1 MLNRLIRVLVV
12 SSTAIWPIAIWP
24 VGTMGQGLGTGP
36 MVAAPAPRLTFSEAE
51 MALARAVANSPEL
64 ADFYGSN
71 GLQTV
76 FSGPE
81 AAPLRQALIAAV
93 GRAGE
98 HGLPPH
104 RYDIERLRSLDARGL
119 DSPRDE
125 LAFARVFARWTHDVG
140 GGLVDPRDVEPTIK
154 REVLRRTA
162 ADILRDFVTSDDPVA
177 VLAAV
182 EPQDPRYKVLQRA
195 LGARSELIAPAT
207 LPLVPEGLWKPGTE
221 GPHVLALRARLSAI
235 GIDTGPA
242 TLVYDAALTD
252 AVRDY
257 QQRAALGADG
267 VAGPRTVA
275 MINRLRDSGNP
286 DIAISLERM
295 RWLAG
300 HDLNARHVW
309 VNLTSYTAQIRD
321 NGAEVFDTRVVVG
334 KPGTDYRTPEFSD
347 EIEYL
352 VANPRWN
359 VPRSMTV
366 RDYLPKLQ
374 ANRHAVSH
382 LDVVDGNGNVV
393 SRDRIN
399 FNNYNARNFPFRLR
413 QKPSDDNALGLV
425 KFMFPNPWNIYLHD
439 TPSKGLFNNSAR
451 AASNGCIRIA
461 RPFDLAHELMRG
473 NFDTPEAA
481 FQRAIDSGRETYLNL
496 KNPVPVHLVYFTVFP
511 DDSGTIRRYPDI
523 YDRDPLLLAAFE
535 RAALAKI
542 APAE

>member
-1 MLNRLIRVLVV
+1 MFNRLIRVLVV
-12 SSTAIWPIAIWP
+12 SSTALWPL
-24 VGTMGQGLGTGP
+24 GSMGQGLETSP
-36 MVAAPAPRLTFSEAE
+36 VIAAPAPRLVFTETE
-51 MALARAVANSPEL
+51 MALARAVANAPEL
-64 ADFYGSN
+64 ADFYGAN
-71 GLQTV
+71 GLKAV
-76 FSGPE
+76 FTGPE
-81 AAPLRQALIAAV
+81 AAPLRQALITAV
-93 GRAGE
+93 GRAGQ
-98 HGLPPH
+98 HGLPAH

-119 DSPRDE
+119 RSPRDE

-140 GGLVDPRDVEPTIK
+140 GGIVDPRKVEPTIK
-154 REVLRRTA
+154 REVLRRPA
-162 ADILRDFVTSDDPVA
+162 ADILREFTTAADPAA
-177 VLAAV
+177 VLVGV
-182 EPQDPRYKVLQRA
+182 EPQDPRYKALQHA
-195 LGARSELIAPAT
+195 LGGTSQLIAPAN
-207 LPLVPEGLWKPGTE
+207 LPLVPEGLWRPGSE
-221 GPHVLALRARLSAI
+221 GQPVLTLRARLSAI

-242 TLVYDAALTD
+242 SLVYDAALTD
-252 AVRDY
+252 AVRNY
-257 QQRAALGADG
+257 QQQAGLGADG

-275 MINRLRDSGNP
+275 MINRLSDSGNP
-286 DIAISLERM
+286 DIAMSLERM
-295 RWLAG
+295 RWLSG

-309 VNLTSYTAQIRD
+309 VNLTSYTAQIRE

-334 KPGTDYRTPEFSD
+334 KPGADYRTPEFSD

-382 LDVVDGNGNVV
+382 LDVVDGSGNIV
-393 SRDRIN
+393 SRDRVN

-461 RPFDLAHELMRG
+461 RPFDLAHELLRG
-473 NFDTPEAA
+473 NFENPEAT
-481 FQRAIDSGRETYLNL
+481 FKRALDSGRETYLNL
-496 KNPVPVHLVYFTVFP
+496 KNPVPVHLVYFTAFP

-523 YDRDPLLLAAFE
+523 YDRDPLLLAAME
-535 RAALAKI
+535 RAALEKI
-542 APAE
+542 TPAE